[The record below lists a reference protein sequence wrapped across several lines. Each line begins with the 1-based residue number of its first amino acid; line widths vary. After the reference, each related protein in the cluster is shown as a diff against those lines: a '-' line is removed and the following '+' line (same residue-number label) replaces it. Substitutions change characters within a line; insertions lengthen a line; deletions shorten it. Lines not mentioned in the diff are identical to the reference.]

1 MQLLDPL
8 AVEDVGLATGDI
20 LDVTGVDEE
29 DLKATLLEDLKG
41 GDPVDAG
48 GLHGH
53 GVDAT
58 GQEPIGQSM
67 QGTGIGLEGPDGLGT
82 TVFRHSGIDLSRA
95 DVETGGIDLRASS
108 LTTFCCLVF
117 LAFLAIV
124 RISFSILELSEN
136 GVQTL

>member
-1 MQLLDPL
+1 MLDPL

-29 DLKATLLEDLKG
+29 DLKAALLEDLKD